1 MSITQFSYSRIP
13 AEAESLRTQVREF
26 LKSNLADYPAT
37 AKAQS
42 WMGFDAAFSR
52 KLGAQ
57 GWVGMALPEQY
68 GGAAAGPFA
77 RYVIIEE
84 LLAAG
89 APVSAHWIADR
100 QSGPLINR
108 FGTDAQRARYLP
120 SICRGESYF
129 CIGMSEPNSGSDL
142 ASIKTSA
149 VRNDAGW
156 LLNGQKVW
164 TTNAQH
170 SHYMIALVR
179 TGEKQAARHEGM
191 SQFIVDLKLPGI
203 TIRPIRDLAGGE
215 HFNEV
220 FFDNVQLDADALIGT
235 EGKGWDQVTAELAFE
250 RSGPER
256 FLSCIE
262 LLKTLIAGMGTAP
275 DALQSRE
282 IGRLTA
288 KLLTLRNM
296 SLAVTAQLAAGAHPA
311 WAASCVKDLGNQ
323 FEQEIPEMAQLLLEA
338 EPRQNGGSEHA
349 QVLAYLTQMA
359 PSFSLRG
366 GTREI
371 LRGIIARGLG
381 LR

>member
-1 MSITQFSYSRIP
+1 MSITQFTYSRIP
-13 AEAESLRTQVREF
+13 AEAESLRHEVREF
-26 LKSNLADYPAT
+26 LQNNLGDYPRT
-37 AKAQS
+37 ARAQS
-42 WMGFDAAFSR
+42 WMGFDANFSR
-52 KLGAQ
+52 KLGAR

-108 FGTDAQRARYLP
+108 FGSEAQRERYLP
-120 SICRGESYF
+120 PICRGESYF

-149 VRNDAGW
+149 TRNDGGW

-170 SHYMIALVR
+170 AHFMIALVR

-191 SQFIVDLKLPGI
+191 SQFIVDLSLPGI

-262 LLKTLIAGMGTAP
+262 LLKTLISAVGRHP

-282 IGRLTA
+282 IGRLSA

-296 SLAVTAQLAAGAHPA
+296 SLSVTAQLAAGEHPA
-311 WAASCVKDLGNQ
+311 WAASCVKDLGNL
-323 FEQEIPEMAQLLLEA
+323 FEQEIPEVAQLLLEA
-338 EPRQNGGSEHA
+338 EPRQAGGSEHA

-371 LRGIIARGLG
+371 LRGIIARGMG

>member
-1 MSITQFSYSRIP
+1 MSITQFTYSRIP
-13 AEAESLRTQVREF
+13 AEAESLRDEVREF
-26 LKSNLADYPAT
+26 LQNNLGDYPTT
-37 AKAQS
+37 ARAQS
-42 WMGFDAAFSR
+42 WMGFDAVFSR

-108 FGTDAQRARYLP
+108 FGSESQRERYLP
-120 SICRGESYF
+120 PICRGESYF

-149 VRNDAGW
+149 TRNDGGW

-170 SHYMIALVR
+170 AHFMIALVR

-191 SQFIVDLKLPGI
+191 SQFIVDLRLPGI

-262 LLKTLIAGMGTAP
+262 LLKTLISAVGRQP

-282 IGRLTA
+282 IGRLSA

-296 SLAVTAQLAAGAHPA
+296 SLSVTAQLAAGEHPA
-311 WAASCVKDLGNQ
+311 WAASCVKDLGNL
-323 FEQEIPEMAQLLLEA
+323 FEQEIPEVAQLLLEA
-338 EPRQNGGSEHA
+338 EPRQEGGSEHA

-371 LRGIIARGLG
+371 LRGIIARGMG